1 MKPRHIAISSLSLL
15 LAACGGAESTADIPE
30 NSAAVCFNPELYQ
43 GGNSFTMQSMDAQQM
58 NINYTMPGSTDFEGK
73 TLLQLQHKITGTSI
87 DDDLPQHTFYY
98 AVDKENYAFKQP
110 AILMQL
116 AERKAVIH
124 NTPEQVQTFKLQPG
138 QSFEQT
144 ITMAEANPDAQG
156 STIEIKRTFVGM
168 EPITVAAGKFDT
180 CHFRMDVKTTS
191 ADGRVQQNEAHQW
204 VAKGSGVSVQQQEG
218 GQTLQLINAHIGE
231 QHFPSK

>member
-1 MKPRHIAISSLSLL
+1 MKPCYLAISSLSFL
-15 LAACGGAESTADIPE
+15 LAACGGAEQTTSIPE

-43 GGNSFTMQSMDAQQM
+43 GGNSFTMQSMDALQM
-58 NINYTMPGSTDFEGK
+58 HINYTMLGSTDFEGK
-73 TLLQLQHKITGTSI
+73 TLLQLQHKITGTSM

-98 AVDKENYAFKQP
+98 EVDKDHYAFKQP

-116 AERKAVIH
+116 ADKQTVIY
-124 NTPEQVQTFKLQPG
+124 NTPEQVQTFNLQPG
-138 QSFEQT
+138 QSFAQT
-144 ITMAEANPDAQG
+144 ITMAEANPDAKG

-168 EPITVAAGKFDT
+168 EPITVAAGQFDS

-191 ADGRVQQNEAHQW
+191 ADGSVQQNEAHNW

-231 QHFPSK
+231 QHFPAK